1 MNEVT
6 QADWILNQKKKKKN
20 QKKEME
26 ISEAQHI
33 NISANK

>member
-6 QADWILNQKKKKKN
+6 QADWTVNQKKKKKRR
-20 QKKEME
+20 KKME